1 MKRVGVFLCWCGS
14 NIAGTVDVGKVA
26 EQVRRLPG
34 VVYVEENKYTCSEPG
49 QASIIK
55 AVKEQRLERVVVA
68 SCSPRLHEP
77 TFRRTVE
84 SAGLNPYYFEMA
96 NVREHCSW
104 VHPDK
109 EKGTPKA
116 FDIVRKAVAK
126 ALRLEALQRG
136 SITIEKK
143 ALVVGGGIAGIQAA
157 LDIADAGHKVILLER
172 DATIGGRMAQLDKTF
187 PTLDCSSCILTP
199 KMVDASKHPNITL
212 YTWSELEKVEGYIGN
227 FTVTIRKKAR
237 CVDESLCTGC
247 GSCSTKCPTKVSSEW
262 DLGLGTRKAIYTPF
276 PQAVPNKPVIDK
288 ANCTFYKT
296 GKCKICEKFCEA
308 KAIRFD
314 QEDTIVE
321 EKVGA
326 IVMATGFDLFEV
338 EKYGEY
344 GYGAYSDVIT
354 SLHYER
360 LINASGPTEGKIK
373 RPSDHEIPKSVAF
386 ILCVG
391 SRDEQKGVSYCSRA
405 CCMYSIKHAM
415 QYRDKVKDGRAF
427 VFYMDIRTPGK
438 AYEEFYKRAAV
449 DYGVE
454 FVRGRPSKVYQKGD
468 KLVLKAEDTLLGRQ
482 IEVEVDMVVLAPAM
496 TAKRDASK
504 MAQIL
509 SVSYDQFGF
518 LNEAHPKLRPVE
530 TNTAGIF
537 LAGACQGPK
546 DIPDTVAQASAAG
559 AKVIGLLSHDTM
571 ATEPMIARVNE
582 ALCSGCLW
590 CKPICPYKAIDGK
603 IIEERIAGKMVKRQV
618 ASVNAGLCHGCGSC
632 TVACRDGAMNIAG
645 FTNDQVLAEVDE
657 LMGWFRPACSLERSA
672 D

>member
-49 QASIIK
+49 QASLIK
-55 AVKEQRLERVVVA
+55 AVKERKLDRVVVA

-84 SAGLNPYYFEMA
+84 AAGLNPYFFEMA

-109 EKGTPKA
+109 ETATPKA

-126 ALRLEALQRG
+126 ALRLEALSRG

-172 DATIGGRMAQLDKTF
+172 EPTIGGRMAQLDKTF

-199 KMVDASKHPNITL
+199 KMVDAAKHPNITL
-212 YTWSELEKVEGYIGN
+212 YSYSELEKVEGYIGN

-237 CVDESLCTGC
+237 GVDEILCTGC
-247 GSCSTKCPTKVSSEW
+247 GMCQTKCPTKVPSEF
-262 DLGLGTRKAIYTPF
+262 DEGMGQRKAIYSPF
-276 PQAVPNKPVIDK
+276 PQAVPNKPVIDRV
-288 ANCTFYKT
+288 NCTFYKT

-314 QEDTIVE
+314 QEDTILE

-326 IVMATGFDLFEV
+326 IVMATGFDLFDV
-338 EKYGEY
+338 ARYGEY
-344 GYGAYSDVIT
+344 GYGLYPNVIT
-354 SLHYER
+354 SLQLER

-373 RPSDHEIPKSVAF
+373 KPSDHEIPKSVAF

-391 SRDEQKGVSYCSRA
+391 SRDEQKGTTYCSRA

-415 QYRDKVKDGRAF
+415 QYRDKVKDGRAY

-438 AYEEFYKRAAV
+438 SYEEFYKRAAV

-454 FVRGRPSKVYQKGD
+454 FIRGRPSKIYGRGG
-468 KLVLKAEDTLLGRQ
+468 KLIVKAEDTLLGRP
-482 IEVEVDMVVLAPAM
+482 IEVEVEMVVLAPAM
-496 TAKRDASK
+496 VSRHDAAK
-504 MAQIL
+504 MAQTL
-509 SVSYDQFGF
+509 SVSYDGYGF
-518 LNEAHPKLRPVE
+518 LTEAHPKLRPVE

-603 IIEERIAGKMVKRQV
+603 IIQEKIAGKLVSREV
-618 ASVNAGLCHGCGSC
+618 AAVNSGLCHGCGAC
-632 TVACRDGAMNIAG
+632 TVACRDGAMNLAG
-645 FTNDQVLAEVDE
+645 FTNDQMLAEVDE
-657 LMGWFRPACSLERSA
+657 LLGWYDRPARSA